1 MATMYSTTRPLMR
14 LTGRFPVRCLEA
26 AYFHCFDACMPPG
39 RGGSEFGGALPT
51 SRQLDHTK
59 TVWPSGL
66 RRWLK
71 APFRKGVGSNP
82 TAVTCSLI
90 RQPFRECH
98 ATSLVHA
105 SHIPGALLCGP
116 LLHVVCWR
124 LWEWA
129 TSDASSVLDSSPTP
143 QSSIMSRGQT
153 TRDQAGGQYC
163 PSLGQLAHRGNL
175 DISHSPQ

>member
-1 MATMYSTTRPLMR
+1 MITHLYTA
-14 LTGRFPVRCLEA
+14 FAINVRCGSRILNVLSLLELLA
-26 AYFHCFDACMPPG
+26 DGHNF
-39 RGGSEFGGALPT
+39 
-51 SRQLDHTK
+51 K